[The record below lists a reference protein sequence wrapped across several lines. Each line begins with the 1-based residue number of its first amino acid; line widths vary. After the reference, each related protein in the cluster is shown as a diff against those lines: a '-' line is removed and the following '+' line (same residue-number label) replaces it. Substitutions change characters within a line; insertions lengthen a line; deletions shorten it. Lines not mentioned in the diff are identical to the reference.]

1 MKRILL
7 SFLAIISLY
16 VTGYSQCTIDTSLT
30 QVGLYPPADSLDC
43 IERTVAYSGNIQFVT
58 PPTFDTLGFTL
69 TIDTIN
75 ITGITG
81 MPGGINYTCN
91 PSGCS
96 IIGGQSGC
104 LNFSGTT
111 TDTAGQYPLTVSIIA
126 IVTIPG
132 LGQQSFP
139 TDLGA
144 LGITY
149 YLEVIEQGAG
159 CRTGLTVSI
168 SGATNF
174 CTGGSTTLTADVFNS
189 SGTVTYLWSPNGETT
204 QSITASSADT
214 FSVTVTDQN
223 GTATASADVTED
235 PLPVAGFTAA
245 VFGQNALFTNT
256 STDATS
262 YAWDF
267 GDPGSGANNTSTAAN
282 PSHAYASTGTYTV
295 SLTVTS
301 NCGTDN
307 TSQSV
312 TISSLSPCTPDT
324 VNRGPG
330 VFPDPDNIPC
340 VERGIDYSFVMQTQN
355 FDTFTVLGFPVVV
368 DSARIDSITNFP
380 CGLTWQADK
389 PVYITGEKGCI
400 LVSGNTKEIVGQ
412 YPLKI
417 YMTMTAS
424 ALGQSFTQGG
434 ELTSLIEQLENLTGQ
449 SLGLDLRYVSNVI
462 EAGSNCPARDTTSDL
477 TSSGAVCPP
486 FGVEITGNTTIC
498 SGSPTTLTA
507 VGQYETGNVTYSW
520 STGATTAA
528 ISATA
533 AGTFTVTATDQNG
546 SVSSSVTVTAG
557 SSPTAAFTATA
568 SGNVATITANTSSGA
583 TSFSWNWG
591 DGTPASTGQIPPPHT
606 YTSNGNFTITLTAT
620 NSCGNNQATQ
630 SVTITGVFIA
640 PVENNMEFEVYPN
653 PSSGVF
659 NLEVTNTTTKQVI
672 VRVFDLSGKMVYNEP
687 INEGNSV
694 IRKSLDL
701 SGLAKGVYTL
711 HLNSEAGNGIQRLTI
726 Y

>member
-7 SFLAIISLY
+7 SFFTTISLY
-16 VTGYSQCTIDTSLT
+16 VAGYSQCTIDTSLT

-43 IERTVAYSGNIQFVT
+43 IERTVAYSGNVQFVT

-69 TIDTIN
+69 TIDTIK

-81 MPGGINYTCN
+81 MPSGITYACN
-91 PSGCS
+91 PSGCN

-104 LNFSGTT
+104 LNLSGTT

-159 CRTGLTVSI
+159 CRTGLAVAI
-168 SGATNF
+168 SGATDF
-174 CTGGSTTLTADVFNS
+174 CSGDSTTLTADVSNS

-204 QSITASSADT
+204 QAITASSADT

-223 GTATASADVTED
+223 GTATATIGVTET
-235 PLPVAGFTAA
+235 PVPVAGFTAA

-295 SLTVTS
+295 NLTATNS
-301 NCGTDN
+301 CGSDN

-312 TISSLSPCTPDT
+312 TISTLSPCTPDT

-340 VERGIDYSFVMQTQN
+340 VERGIDYTFVMQTQN
-355 FDTFTVLGFPVVV
+355 FDTFSVFGIPVVI

-380 CGLTWQADK
+380 CGLTWQAYK
-389 PVYITGEKGCI
+389 PVYTTGEKGCI

-424 ALGQSFTQGG
+424 ALGNTFSQGG
-434 ELTSLIEQLENLTGQ
+434 EITSLIEQLESLTGQ

-462 EAGSNCPARDTTSDL
+462 EAGSNCPARDTSSDL
-477 TSSGAVCPP
+477 ASSGAVCPP
-486 FGVEITGNTTIC
+486 FGVEITGSTTIC

-507 VGQYETGNVTYSW
+507 VGQYETGTVAYSW

-546 SVSSSVTVTAG
+546 SASSSVTVTAG
-557 SSPTAAFTATA
+557 SSPTAAFTASI
-568 SGNVATITANTSSGA
+568 SGNVATVTANSSTGA

-591 DGTPASTGQIPPPHT
+591 DNSAASTGQIPPPHT
-606 YTSNGNFTITLTAT
+606 YSANGAYTITLTAT
-620 NSCGNNQATQ
+620 NSCGNDQETQ
-630 SVTITGVFIA
+630 SVTVTGVFIS
-640 PVENNMEFEVYPN
+640 PVENNLEFEVYPN
-653 PSSGVF
+653 PSSGLF
-659 NLEVTNTTTKQVI
+659 NIEVTNKTSSQVA
-672 VRVFDLSGKMVYNEP
+672 VRVFDLSGKMVYNE
-687 INEGNSV
+687 IISEGNSA
-694 IRKSLDL
+694 IKKSLDL
-701 SGLAKGVYTL
+701 SGLPKGVYTL